1 MSSNGHRSHARLL
14 SLTIENFRGVR
25 EPVTFD
31 LDASVVLM
39 WGPNGT
45 GKTTFFDALLWL
57 LQGSLPRLAAHT
69 LRRNEDYVVNSY
81 RPSSPA
87 VVTALANL
95 NDQVF
100 EITRR
105 GFAKEN
111 SLEIRAIAPTETA
124 RSELDLE
131 QLLLGSPSLS
141 LEEVIATSGLLQQ
154 DDLRLLLRDKPDQ
167 RYRQLLRLLGL
178 EVLEQF
184 ERYVRARQKE
194 ARAVARE
201 SLASLDKQRSRVSDL
216 TEEADTLVALIER
229 SSAEQSV
236 GPDLADLS
244 RSLEA
249 LDVRIE
255 QPTTS
260 GQWAALSAE
269 ASDVSRRM
277 FSTIGSIETL
287 GEEEPPAVDRLLTQD
302 ELDAATQMWQSA
314 SAAVQAI
321 LREREVV
328 EHEADALNQLAQL
341 AIPQLRHAEEDKAG
355 HVACPVCRS
364 SVPRARTIQDLTER
378 AELGSAL
385 AAVDDRLRRARQE
398 ELDAQSNLSSLED
411 QWRAQV
417 RQLEGHRRVERM
429 AEDLLHEIESL
440 ASGPTIVI
448 RPLQTL
454 HVQRAAGS
462 ASSFLRGSAQGLVA
476 RLRAAQAEAIRLAK
490 IADMGAAQLRAA
502 EASMATVSQLPQVRA
517 RLETAT
523 AQLAES
529 QREYERARRESAAA
543 TALAAAAT
551 DGIEQ
556 IFRERFQSLEPLM
569 NDIYGRLDPHP
580 TFTRLDFQIETYNGR
595 GTATASVTDEDED
608 VRGNP
613 LLIFSSAQANIVAL
627 SAFLA
632 LGWAAGDSGLPF
644 VLMDDPLQSLDDV
657 NVLGFSDLMRQV
669 RRGRQVILSTH
680 EERFARVL
688 ERKLHGR
695 SLEES
700 LIVHR
705 FVGWGRQGPKFETR
719 NLPHAPSV
727 GPQVVNL

>member
-1 MSSNGHRSHARLL
+1 MPDGGDRAHARLL
-14 SLTIENFRGVR
+14 SLTIENFRGAR
-25 EPVTFD
+25 DPVTFD

-57 LQGSLPRLAAHT
+57 LQGSLPRLAVHT
-69 LRRNEDYVVNSY
+69 LRKNEDYIVNSY
-81 RPSSPA
+81 RPRSPA
-87 VVTALANL
+87 VVTAVAYL
-95 NDQVF
+95 NNQML

-111 SLEIRAIAPTETA
+111 SLEVRAIGPAQDV
-124 RSELDLE
+124 RSELDLDH
-131 QLLLGSPSLS
+131 LLLGSPSLS
-141 LEEVIATSGLLQQ
+141 LSEVLATSGLLQQ
-154 DDLRLLLRDKPDQ
+154 DDLRLMLRDKPDQ

-201 SLASLDKQRSRVSDL
+201 SLAALDKYRSRVSEL

-229 SSAEQSV
+229 SSVEQSV
-236 GPDLADLS
+236 GPDLAALS
-244 RSLEA
+244 QT
-249 LDVRIE
+249 LDNLHVRVE

-269 ASDVSRRM
+269 TSEVSRRID
-277 FSTIGSIETL
+277 SAISSIEKL
-287 GEEEPPAVDRLLTQD
+287 GNERSPAIDQLLSQD
-302 ELDAATQMWQSA
+302 ELDAATQKHLSLSA
-314 SAAVQAI
+314 VVEAA
-321 LREREVV
+321 LREREMVQQ
-328 EHEADALNQLAQL
+328 EADALNQLAQL
-341 AIPQLRHAEEDKAG
+341 AIPQLQHAEEDESG

-364 SVPRARTIQDLTER
+364 SVPRAHTIEDLAAR

-385 AAVDDRLRRARQE
+385 AGVDARLQSARQE
-398 ELDAQSNLSSLED
+398 ELAAREHLSRLKD
-411 QWRAQV
+411 QWQAQL
-417 RQLEGHRRVERM
+417 RQLEDRRKVERI
-429 AEDLLHEIESL
+429 AEDLLHELESL
-440 ASGPTIVI
+440 GSASTIAI
-448 RPLQTL
+448 RPLQALDT
-454 HVQRAAGS
+454 QRSPGS
-462 ASSFLRGSAQGLVA
+462 ASSFLRNSAPSLIA
-476 RLRAAQAEAIRLAK
+476 LLRATQAEAARLAT
-490 IADMGAAQLRAA
+490 IADMGAARLRAA
-502 EASMATVSQLPQVRA
+502 EASVATVSQLPQVRA
-517 RLETAT
+517 RLQTAT
-523 AQLAES
+523 AQVAES
-529 QREYERARRESAAA
+529 EREYEHARRDSAAA
-543 TALAAAAT
+543 SALAEAST

-580 TFTRLDFQIETYNGR
+580 TFTRLDFQIETYNSR
-595 GTATASVTDEDED
+595 GTATASVIDEDED

-695 SLEES
+695 TPEES

-705 FVGWGRQGPKFETR
+705 FMGWGRQGPKFETR
-719 NLPHAPSV
+719 HLPHAPSLR
-727 GPQVVNL
+727 PEVVNI